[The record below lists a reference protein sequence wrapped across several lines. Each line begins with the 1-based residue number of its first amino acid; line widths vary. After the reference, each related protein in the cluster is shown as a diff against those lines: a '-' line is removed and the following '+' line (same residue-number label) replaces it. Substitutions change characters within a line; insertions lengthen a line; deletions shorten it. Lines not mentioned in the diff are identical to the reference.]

1 MNRERPLRDLETASP
16 PAAMTSQNYL
26 QLLHEKSDSFPSNLA
41 SYANMTSNSI
51 HSDPVLPTSNINS
64 LPYLN
69 KEETYQDLP
78 TLPQKLVIRSK
89 TDNNDIGGR
98 TKNKSL
104 VLNGNNNFE
113 ISSEPHMNSDTIDGK
128 RNIDVL
134 NLYKTECIDSRR
146 SS

>member
-1 MNRERPLRDLETASP
+1 M
-16 PAAMTSQNYL
+16 M
-26 QLLHEKSDSFPSNLA
+26 
-41 SYANMTSNSI
+41 ANNSI
-51 HSDPVLPTSNINS
+51 HSDSQIPTSSNISS

-69 KEETYQDLP
+69 KEETYRDLP

-89 TDNNDIGGR
+89 TDDVGGR

-113 ISSEPHMNSDTIDGK
+113 TSSEPHMNSDATNG
-128 RNIDVL
+128 NIDVL

>member
-1 MNRERPLRDLETASP
+1 MRDLETASP

-26 QLLHEKSDSFPSNLA
+26 QLLHEKSDSFPCNLA
-41 SYANMTSNSI
+41 SYANMTNNSI
-51 HSDPVLPTSNINS
+51 QSDTQPTSNINS

-78 TLPQKLVIRSK
+78 TLPEKLVIRSK
-89 TDNNDIGGR
+89 IDNNDIGGR

-113 ISSEPHMNSDTIDGK
+113 TSSEPHMNSDSLDGK